1 MAKKP
6 RAKKTKPAR
15 LLAVDAATDI
25 ERDLVG
31 TAEAAQ
37 ILGLRP
43 EYVRQLARD
52 GEIWSDTR
60 FGQRCPVYDAN
71 ELRARAS
78 QMAAERAAGKRPGRP
93 PHSGA

>member
-6 RAKKTKPAR
+6 RAKHDKPAR

-31 TAEAAQ
+31 TAEAAV

-43 EYVRQLARD
+43 SHVRKLARD
-52 GEIWSDTR
+52 GEIWSDER
-60 FGQRCPVYDAN
+60 FGERCPVYDAN
-71 ELRARAS
+71 ELRKRAAKI
-78 QMAAERAAGKRPGRP
+78 AAERAAGKRPGRP